1 MEKQNIFEQ
10 GSIRKAY
17 VTLALPVTLSMVLSV
32 VYNVADTYFIASTQ
46 DTNLVAAVSL
56 CAPVFMLLMA
66 FGNIFGQG
74 GTSLISRLFGKQD
87 TEGTKR
93 VSAFCFYAALVC
105 GTVIGGLMLLFHGP
119 LLRLLGA
126 NAETQDSARAYFV
139 TLAAGGPL
147 VVVNF
152 IHMNLLRAE
161 GMSRESMIGSVSGL
175 VVNIILDPIFIS
187 VLGWGAFGAA
197 FASVIGYACSD
208 VFLLAV
214 VLKKSRILSVD
225 VRKSLIPGKEMLDIF
240 AIGISA
246 ALTNIMSSVSL
257 IVLNHYL
264 LPYGVDQVAAMGIAQ
279 KVSMIILLVLTGMSF
294 GAAPIVGYYYGG
306 KKYEKLKELL
316 RFLLKTVGGTAV
328 VMTVILFILA
338 RPCISVFLQD
348 EAIVATGVTMLRW
361 YIVTMA
367 LAAGVMIIT
376 ICFQASGKA
385 AEALIAS
392 ICRQGVI
399 FIAVIAL
406 TSAVAG
412 YNGVLAAQA
421 VTDVIT
427 ILLLGTLFRKRFY
440 GTLHD

>member
-1 MEKQNIFEQ
+1 MENQNLFEQ
-10 GSIRKAY
+10 GSIRKTY
-17 VTLALPVTLSMVLSV
+17 ITLALPVTLSMVLSV

-93 VSAFCFYAALVC
+93 VSAFCFYAALLS
-105 GTVIGGLMLLFHGP
+105 GAVIGALMLIFHDP
-119 LLRLLGA
+119 LLGLLGA
-126 NAETQDSARAYFV
+126 NGETRKSAYDYFM

-161 GMSRESMIGSVSGL
+161 GMSKESMIGSVSGL

-197 FASVIGYACSD
+197 FASVIGYAFSD
-208 VFLLAV
+208 VYLLLV

-225 VRKSLIPGKEMLDIF
+225 VRKALIPGKDMLDIF
-240 AIGISA
+240 AIGLSA

-257 IVLNHYL
+257 IVLNHFL
-264 LPYGVDQVAAMGIAQ
+264 LPYGTEQVAAMGIAQ
-279 KVSMIILLVLTGMSF
+279 KVSMIILLVL
-294 GAAPIVGYYYGG
+294 
-306 KKYEKLKELL
+306 

-328 VMTVILFILA
+328 IMTVILFALA

-348 EAIVATGVTMLRW
+348 EAIISTGVAMLRW

-392 ICRQGVI
+392 VCRQGVI
-399 FIAVIAL
+399 FIAVIAAA
-406 TSAVAG
+406 SAIAG
-412 YNGVLAAQA
+412 YTGVLAAQA

-427 ILLLGTLFRKRFY
+427 IILLGFLFWKRFY
-440 GTLHD
+440 SLLRS